1 MFQMYNWQ
9 EKYSSKVSTP
19 QEAVTKVRSGQRVF
33 IGSGAAEPQL
43 LVKALSDRGPELA
56 DTQITHILTLGVAPY
71 ADPKL
76 EDGFRHNA
84 LFIGPN
90 VREAVAE
97 GRADFTPVFL
107 SEVPRLFRR
116 GKMPIDVA
124 LIQVTPPDEH
134 GYCSYGVSVDV
145 TKAGAESAKHVV
157 AEVNP
162 NMPRT
167 LGDCFIHVD
176 QIDTLVPSDVPIL
189 EVPAGKIDKVAKR
202 IGQHIADLIQ
212 DGSTLQLGIGT
223 IPDAVLSCLGDKKDL
238 GIHSEML
245 SDGVIDLVESGV
257 INGSRK
263 KIHTGKIVVSFVLGT
278 RRLYDFV
285 DNNPMCEFHPSEFT
299 NDPFRIAQNDRVV
312 AINSALQVDL
322 TGQVCAD
329 SLGTYFY
336 SGIGGQ
342 VDFIRGASRSHQGR
356 PIIALPS
363 TASGGKVSRITAT
376 LTPGAGVVTS
386 RGDVHYVVTEYG
398 IADLHGKTIRERAMA
413 LIHIA
418 HPDHRE
424 QLMEEA
430 RNRKLVYSDQVAVYG
445 HGDLNRRSFEK
456 TITSANGKS
465 VHMRPVLPTDEDMMR
480 DLFYACSEETLYHR
494 FFIKMRA
501 MPHRKLKKFVNID
514 YVKTMALASV
524 THEDE
529 HEMIVA
535 VGRYSVD
542 RASNAAEVAFIV
554 RDDWQGQGVGISM
567 FNQLL
572 EVARKRG
579 IVRFT
584 ADVLHDNARMLH
596 IFHKCAPAPIESSL
610 EGGVYHL
617 SFSILPG
624 SKQSLE
630 AG

>member
-1 MFQMYNWQ
+1 MKDWKEIYR
-9 EKYSSKVSTP
+9 SKIATP
-19 QEAVTKVRSGQRVF
+19 EAAVGKVRSGQRVF

-43 LVKALSDRGPELA
+43 LVKALAERGQELA
-56 DTQITHILTLGVAPY
+56 DTQITHILTLGIAPY

-76 EDGFRHNA
+76 KDGFRHNA

-97 GRADFTPVFL
+97 ARADFTPVFL

-124 LIQVTPPDEH
+124 LIQVSPPDEH
-134 GYCSYGVSVDV
+134 GYCCYGVSVDV
-145 TKAGAESAKHVV
+145 TKAGAESARHVV

-176 QIDTLVPSDVPIL
+176 RIDTLVPSDKPIL
-189 EVPAGKIDKVAKR
+189 EVPTGQIDEVAQQ

-245 SDGVIDLVESGV
+245 SDGVIELVEKGV

-263 KIHTGKIVVSFVLGT
+263 NIHKGKIVVSFVMGT

-285 DNNPMCEFHPSEFT
+285 DNNPMCEFHPSDYI
-299 NDPFRIAQNDRVV
+299 NDPFRVAQNDRVV

-342 VDFIRGASRSHQGR
+342 VDFIRGASRSHEGR

-363 TASGGKVSRITAT
+363 TASGGKVSRITPI

-398 IADLHGKTIRERAMA
+398 IANLHGKTIRERAMA

-424 QLMEEA
+424 KLMEEA
-430 RNRKLVYSDQVAVYG
+430 RNRKLVYSDQVAVFG

-456 TITSANGKS
+456 RFTSSGGKAI
-465 VHMRPVLPTDEDMMR
+465 HTRPVRPTDEDMMR
-480 DLFYACSEETLYHR
+480 DLFYACSEQTLFHR
-494 FFIKMRA
+494 FFRKVVS
-501 MPHRKLKKFVNID
+501 MPHHKLKKFVEID
-514 YVKTMALASV
+514 YVNNMALASV
-524 THEDE
+524 VQEDE
-529 HEMIVA
+529 HEMIAA

-542 RASNAAEVAFIV
+542 KSSNAAEVAFIV
-554 RDDWQGQGVGISM
+554 RDDWQGQGLGVSM
-567 FNQLL
+567 FHQLL

-579 IVRFT
+579 IVKFT

-596 IFHKCAPAPIESSL
+596 IFHKCAPTTIKSTL
-610 EGGVYHL
+610 EDGIYHL
-617 SFSILPG
+617 SFSIRPG
-624 SKQSLE
+624 DEETPFSMQ
-630 AG
+630 

>member
-1 MFQMYNWQ
+1 MHDWQ
-9 EKYSSKVSTP
+9 QKYQSRVTTP
-19 QEAVTKVRSGQRVF
+19 EQAVRKVRSGQRVF

-43 LVKALSDRGPELA
+43 LVKALAERGPELA

-76 EDGFRHNA
+76 TDGFRHNA

-116 GKMPIDVA
+116 GKLPIDVA
-124 LIQVTPPDEH
+124 LIQVSPPDEH

-145 TKAGAESAKHVV
+145 TKAAAESADHVV

-167 LGDCFIHVD
+167 LGDSFIH
-176 QIDTLVPSDVPIL
+176 IDDIHELVPSDMPIL
-189 EVPAGKIDKVAKR
+189 EAPMGQIDEIASQ
-202 IGQHIADLIQ
+202 IGLHIAELIQ

-223 IPDAVLSCLGDKKDL
+223 IPDAVLASLGDKKNL
-238 GIHSEML
+238 GIHSEMI
-245 SDGVIDLVESGV
+245 SDGVIGLVEKGV
-257 INGSRK
+257 INGSCK
-263 KIHTGKIVVSFVLGT
+263 NNHVGKIVASFAIGS
-278 RRLYDFV
+278 RRLYDFI
-285 DNNPMCEFHPSEFT
+285 DNNPMCEFHPSDYT
-299 NDPFRIAQNDRVV
+299 NDPFRIAHNDRVV

-342 VDFIRGASRSHQGR
+342 VDFIRGASRSDQGR

-363 TASGGKVSRITAT
+363 TAADGKVSRIVPT

-413 LIHIA
+413 LILIA

-430 RNRKLVYSDQVAVYG
+430 RNRKLVYADQEAVFG
-445 HGDLNRRSFEK
+445 HGDLNRRSFERK
-456 TITSANGKS
+456 FTAPNGREI
-465 VHMRPVLPTDEDMMR
+465 HMRPVLPTDEDMMR
-480 DLFYACSEETLYHR
+480 DLFYACSAETLYHR
-494 FFIKMRA
+494 FFVKMQS

-514 YVKTMALASV
+514 YVKNMALVSV
-524 THEDE
+524 TREDE
-529 HEMIVA
+529 REMIVA

-542 RASNAAEVAFIV
+542 RSTNAAEVAFIV
-554 RDDWQGQGVGISM
+554 RDDWQGQGLGISM

-579 IVRFT
+579 IIKFT

-596 IFHKCAPAPIESSL
+596 IFHKCAPTSIQSTL
-610 EGGVYHL
+610 EAGVYHL
-617 SFSILPG
+617 SFSIRPG
-624 SKQSLE
+624 DKHS
-630 AG
+630 

>member
-1 MFQMYNWQ
+1 MHNWQ
-9 EKYSSKVSTP
+9 EKYQSKVSTP
-19 QEAVTKVRSGQRVF
+19 QAAVSRVRSGQRVF

-43 LVKALSDRGPELA
+43 LVKALADRGQELS

-76 EDGFRHNA
+76 KDGFRHNA

-124 LIQVTPPDEH
+124 LIQVSPPDEH

-145 TKAGAESAKHVV
+145 TKSAAESARHVV

-167 LGDCFIHVD
+167 LGDCFIHIND
-176 QIDTLVPSDVPIL
+176 IHELVPSDQPIL
-189 EVPAGKIDKVAKR
+189 EAPAAQVDDIAQQ
-202 IGQHIADLIQ
+202 IGQHIAELIQ

-238 GIHSEML
+238 GIHSEMI
-245 SDGVIDLVESGV
+245 SDGIIDLVEKGV
-257 INGSRK
+257 INGSK
-263 KIHTGKIVVSFVLGT
+263 KNIHTGKLVASFAIGT
-278 RRLYDFV
+278 RKLYDFI
-285 DNNPMCEFHPSEFT
+285 DNNPMCEFHPSEFI

-363 TASGGKVSRITAT
+363 TAGGGKISRITPT

-430 RNRKLVYSDQVAVYG
+430 RNRKLVYSDQVAVFG
-445 HGDLNRRSFEK
+445 HGDLNRRSFER
-456 TITSANGKS
+456 TLTCTNGKS

-480 DLFYACSEETLYHR
+480 DLFYACSEQTLYHR
-494 FFIKMRA
+494 FFTKMRA

-542 RASNAAEVAFIV
+542 KASNAAEVAFIV

-579 IVRFT
+579 IARFT

-596 IFHKCAPAPIESSL
+596 IFHKCAPTSIESTL
-610 EGGVYHL
+610 EDGVYRL
-617 SFSILPG
+617 SFSIRPG
-624 SKQSLE
+624 D
-630 AG
+630 

>member
-1 MFQMYNWQ
+1 MTDWKELY
-9 EKYSSKVSTP
+9 KSKLSNAQDAVSNI
-19 QEAVTKVRSGQRVF
+19 RSGQRVF

-43 LVKALSDRGPELA
+43 LVSALAERGSELS
-56 DTQITHILTLGVAPY
+56 DTQITHILTLGTAPY
-71 ADPKL
+71 ADPRLK
-76 EDGFRHNA
+76 DGFRHNA

-97 GRADFTPVFL
+97 GRADFTPIFL
-107 SEVPRLFRR
+107 SEVPRLFQR
-116 GKMPIDVA
+116 GKLPIDVA

-145 TKAGAESAKHVV
+145 TKAGAESARLVV
-157 AEVNP
+157 AEINP
-162 NMPRT
+162 NMPRS
-167 LGDCFIHVD
+167 LGDCFIH
-176 QIDTLVPSDVPIL
+176 ISRIHALVPSEESIL
-189 EVPAGKIDKVAKR
+189 EAPAGQIDEVAQR

-223 IPDAVLSCLGDKKDL
+223 IPDAVLACLGDKKDL
-238 GIHSEML
+238 GIHSEMF
-245 SDGVIDLVESGV
+245 SDGVIDLVEQGV

-263 KIHTGKIVVSFVLGT
+263 NIHAGKIIASFVIGT
-278 RRLYDFV
+278 RRLYDFI
-285 DNNPMCEFHPSEFT
+285 DNNPMCEFHPSEYT
-299 NDPFRIAQNDRVV
+299 NDPFRVAQHDRMV

-342 VDFIRGASRSHQGR
+342 VDFIRGASRSEQGR

-363 TASGGKVSRITAT
+363 TAAGGKVSRIAPI

-398 IADLHGKTIRERAMA
+398 IANLHGKTIRERAMA

-424 QLMEEA
+424 HLMKEA
-430 RNRKLVYSDQVAVYG
+430 RERHLVYPDQVAVFG
-445 HGDLNRRSFEK
+445 VGDLNRRSFEK
-456 TITSANGKS
+456 RFESNNGKA
-465 VHMRPVLPTDEDMMR
+465 VHMRPVRPTDEDMMR
-480 DLFYACSEETLYHR
+480 ELFYGCSENTLYHR
-494 FFIKMRA
+494 FFAKMKA
-501 MPHRKLKKFVNID
+501 MPHHKLKKFVNID
-514 YVKTMALASV
+514 YVNNMALAGV
-524 THEDE
+524 VHDDE

-535 VGRYSVD
+535 VGRYSLEK
-542 RASNAAEVAFIV
+542 STNAAEVAFIV
-554 RDDWQGQGVGISM
+554 RDDWQGQGIGMAM
-567 FNQLL
+567 FHQLL

-579 IVRFT
+579 IVKFT

-596 IFHKCAPAPIESSL
+596 IFHKCAPNPIESTL
-610 EGGVYHL
+610 ESGIYHL
-617 SFSILPG
+617 SFSIKPG
-624 SKQSLE
+624 DPL
-630 AG
+630 

>member
-1 MFQMYNWQ
+1 MNNWQ
-9 EKYSSKVSTP
+9 EKYNSKVSTAP
-19 QEAVTKVRSGQRVF
+19 EAVAKVRSGQRVF

-43 LVKALSDRGPELA
+43 LVKALADRGQELA

-90 VREAVAE
+90 VRDAVAE

-124 LIQVTPPDEH
+124 LIQVSPPDEH

-167 LGDCFIHVD
+167 LGDCFIHID
-176 QIDTLVPSDVPIL
+176 QIETLVPSDVPIL
-189 EVPAGKIDKVAKR
+189 EVPSGKIDKVAKR

-263 KIHTGKIVVSFVLGT
+263 NIHNGKIVVSFVLGT

-363 TASGGKVSRITAT
+363 TAAGGKVSRITPT

-480 DLFYACSEETLYHR
+480 ELFYACSEETLYHR

-542 RASNAAEVAFIV
+542 KASNAAEVAFIV

-596 IFHKCAPAPIESSL
+596 IFHKCAPTSIESTL
-610 EGGVYHL
+610 DGGVYHL
-617 SFSILPG
+617 SFSIKPG
-624 SKQSLE
+624 D
-630 AG
+630 

>member
-1 MFQMYNWQ
+1 MSNWK
-9 EKYSSKVSTP
+9 EKYKDKVTTAE
-19 QEAVTKVRSGQRVF
+19 EAVKLVKSGQRVF

-43 LVKALSDRGPELA
+43 LVHALAQRGTELS

-71 ADPKL
+71 ADPQLK
-76 EDGFRHNA
+76 DGFRHNA

-116 GKMPIDVA
+116 GKMPIDVS
-124 LIQVTPPDEH
+124 LIQVSPPDEH

-145 TKAGAESAKHVV
+145 TKSGTESARHVI
-157 AEVNP
+157 AEINP

-167 LGDCFIHVD
+167 LGDCFIH
-176 QIDTLVPSDVPIL
+176 IDRLHALVPSDKPIL
-189 EVPAGKIDKVAKR
+189 EVPAGEIDDVAQR

-238 GIHSEML
+238 GIHSEMF
-245 SDGVIDLVESGV
+245 SDGVIDLVEKGV

-263 KIHTGKIVVSFVLGT
+263 NIHKGKIVSSFVIGS
-278 RRLYDFV
+278 RRLYDFI
-285 DNNPMCEFHPSEFT
+285 DNNPMCEFHPSEYI
-299 NDPFRIAQNDRVV
+299 NDPFRVAQNDRVV
-312 AINSALQVDL
+312 AINSALQIDL

-342 VDFIRGASRSHQGR
+342 VDFIRGASRSNQGR

-363 TASGGKVSRITAT
+363 TAGGGKVSRIVPM
-376 LTPGAGVVTS
+376 LTQGAGVVTS

-398 IADLHGKTIRERAMA
+398 IANLHGKTIRERSMA

-424 QLMEEA
+424 ALMEDA
-430 RNRKLVYSDQVAVYG
+430 RNRNLVYQDQVAVYG
-445 HGDLNRRSFEK
+445 VGDLNRRSFERRFK
-456 TITSANGKS
+456 SRDGKPI
-465 VHMRPVLPTDEDMMR
+465 HMRPVRPTDEDMMR
-480 DLFYACSEETLYHR
+480 DLFYGCSEHTLYHR
-494 FFIKMRA
+494 FFAKTKA
-501 MPHRKLKKFVNID
+501 MPHHKLTKLVNID
-514 YVKTMALASV
+514 YVNTMALASV
-524 THEDE
+524 VQEE
-529 HEMIVA
+529 EYEEIVA
-535 VGRYSVD
+535 IGRYSLNK
-542 RASNAAEVAFIV
+542 STNAAEVAFIV
-554 RDDWQGQGVGISM
+554 RDDWQGQGLGISM

-579 IVRFT
+579 IVKFT
-584 ADVLHDNARMLH
+584 ADVLPDNARMLH
-596 IFHKCAPAPIESSL
+596 IFHKCAPHAIESTV
-610 EGGVYHL
+610 EDGVYKL
-617 SFSILPG
+617 SFSIRPG
-624 SKQSLE
+624 DGKPTPGL
-630 AG
+630 

>member
-1 MFQMYNWQ
+1 MHNWQ
-9 EKYSSKVSTP
+9 EKYQSKVSTP
-19 QEAVTKVRSGQRVF
+19 QDAVSKVRSGQRVF

-43 LVKALSDRGPELA
+43 LVKALADRGQELS

-76 EDGFRHNA
+76 KDGFRHNA

-124 LIQVTPPDEH
+124 LIQVSPPDEH

-145 TKAGAESAKHVV
+145 TKSAAESARYVV

-167 LGDCFIHVD
+167 LGDCFIH
-176 QIDTLVPSDVPIL
+176 INNIHELVPSDQPIL
-189 EVPAGKIDKVAKR
+189 EAEAAQIDDIAQQ
-202 IGQHIADLIQ
+202 IGQHIAELIQ

-238 GIHSEML
+238 GIHSEMI
-245 SDGVIDLVESGV
+245 SDGVIDLVEKGV
-257 INGSRK
+257 INGSKK
-263 KIHTGKIVVSFVLGT
+263 KIHTGKLVASFAIGT
-278 RRLYDFV
+278 RRLYDFI

-363 TASGGKVSRITAT
+363 TAAGGKVSRITPT

-430 RNRKLVYSDQVAVYG
+430 RNRKLVYSDQIAVFG
-445 HGDLNRRSFEK
+445 HGDLNRRSFER
-456 TITSANGKS
+456 TFTCTDGKS

-480 DLFYACSEETLYHR
+480 DLFYACSEQTLYHR
-494 FFIKMRA
+494 FFTKLRA

-542 RASNAAEVAFIV
+542 KASNAAEVAFIV

-579 IVRFT
+579 IARFT

-596 IFHKCAPAPIESSL
+596 IFHKCAPTSIESTL
-610 EGGVYHL
+610 EDGVYRL
-617 SFSILPG
+617 SFSIRPG
-624 SKQSLE
+624 D
-630 AG
+630 

>member
-1 MFQMYNWQ
+1 MNNWQ
-9 EKYSSKVSTP
+9 EKYRSKVSTS
-19 QEAVTKVRSGQRVF
+19 QEAVSIVRSGQRVF

-124 LIQVTPPDEH
+124 LIQVSPPDEH

-167 LGDCFIHVD
+167 LGDCFIHID

-363 TASGGKVSRITAT
+363 TAGGGKVSRITAT

-524 THEDE
+524 TREDE
-529 HEMIVA
+529 YEMIVA

-542 RASNAAEVAFIV
+542 KASNAAEVAFIV
-554 RDDWQGQGVGISM
+554 RDDWQGQGVGVSM

-579 IVRFT
+579 IARFT

-596 IFHKCAPAPIESSL
+596 IFHKCAPTPIESTL
-610 EGGVYHL
+610 EGGIYHL
-617 SFSILPG
+617 SFSIRPG
-624 SKQSLE
+624 D
-630 AG
+630 

>member
-1 MFQMYNWQ
+1 MINWQ
-9 EKYSSKVSTP
+9 KKYHSKVSTP
-19 QEAVTKVRSGQRVF
+19 ERAVQKVRSGQRVF

-43 LVKALSDRGPELA
+43 LVKALADRGQELA

-76 EDGFRHNA
+76 KDGFRHNA

-116 GKMPIDVA
+116 GKLPIDVA
-124 LIQVTPPDEH
+124 LIQVSPPDEH

-145 TKAGAESAKHVV
+145 TKAAAESAFHVV

-176 QIDTLVPSDVPIL
+176 DIHVLVPSEMPIL
-189 EVPAGKIDKVAKR
+189 EAAHGEIDEIAGR
-202 IGQHIADLIQ
+202 IGQHIAELIQ

-223 IPDAVLSCLGDKKDL
+223 IPDAVLASLGGKKNL
-238 GIHSEML
+238 GIHSEMI
-245 SDGVIDLVESGV
+245 SDGVVDLAEKGV
-257 INGSRK
+257 INGSCK
-263 KIHTGKIVVSFVLGT
+263 NIHAGKIVASFAIGT
-278 RRLYDFV
+278 RRLYDFI
-285 DNNPMCEFHPSEFT
+285 DNNPMCEFHPSDFT
-299 NDPFRIAQNDRVV
+299 NDPFRIAENDRVV

-342 VDFIRGASRSHQGR
+342 VDFIRGASRSDEGR

-363 TASGGKVSRITAT
+363 TAADGRISRIVPS

-398 IADLHGKTIRERAMA
+398 VADLHGKTIRERAMA

-430 RNRKLVYSDQVAVYG
+430 RNRNLVYADQVAVPG
-445 HGDLNRRSFEK
+445 TGDQDLLSYERKFDA
-456 TITSANGKS
+456 ANGS
-465 VHMRPVLPTDEDMMR
+465 PIHMRPIRPTDEDMMR
-480 DLFYACSEETLYHR
+480 DLFYACSAETLYHR
-494 FFIKMRA
+494 FFTKMQS
-501 MPHRKLKKFVNID
+501 MPHRKLKKFVNVD
-514 YVKTMALASV
+514 YEKNMALVSV
-524 THEDE
+524 TREDE
-529 HEMIVA
+529 REMIVA

-542 RASNAAEVAFIV
+542 KSSNAAEVAFIV
-554 RDDWQGQGVGISM
+554 RDDWQGQGLGVSM
-567 FNQLL
+567 FHQLL

-579 IVRFT
+579 IMNFT

-596 IFHKCAPAPIESSL
+596 IFHKCAPTTIESTL

-617 SFSILPG
+617 TFSIRPG
-624 SKQSLE
+624 DKLF
-630 AG
+630 

>member
-1 MFQMYNWQ
+1 MHNWQ
-9 EKYSSKVSTP
+9 KKYQSKVSTP
-19 QEAVTKVRSGQRVF
+19 QDAVSRVRSGQRVF

-76 EDGFRHNA
+76 QDGFRHNA

-124 LIQVTPPDEH
+124 LIQVSLPDEH

-145 TKAGAESAKHVV
+145 TKAGAESARHVV

-167 LGDCFIHVD
+167 LGDCFIH
-176 QIDTLVPSDVPIL
+176 IDNIDALVPSDVPIL

-263 KIHTGKIVVSFVLGT
+263 NIHNGKIVVSFVLGT

-363 TASGGKVSRITAT
+363 TASGGKVSRITPT

-430 RNRKLVYSDQVAVYG
+430 RNRKLVYSDQVAVFG

-456 TITSANGKS
+456 TFTGANGKS

-514 YVKTMALASV
+514 YVNTMALASV

-542 RASNAAEVAFIV
+542 KASNAAEVAFIV

-596 IFHKCAPAPIESSL
+596 IFHKCAPTSIESTL
-610 EGGVYHL
+610 EGGIYHL
-617 SFSILPG
+617 SFSIRPG
-624 SKQSLE
+624 D
-630 AG
+630 

>member
-1 MFQMYNWQ
+1 MYNWQ
-9 EKYSSKVSTP
+9 EKHKSKVTNP
-19 QEAVTKVRSGQRVF
+19 EDAVSKVRSGQRVF

-43 LVKALSDRGPELA
+43 LVKALAKRGSELA

-107 SEVPRLFRR
+107 SEVPRLFRH

-124 LIQVTPPDEH
+124 LIQVAPPDEH

-145 TKAGAESAKHVV
+145 TKAAAESAAYVI

-167 LGDCFIHVD
+167 LGDCFIHINS
-176 QIDTLVPSDVPIL
+176 IDELVPSDMPIL
-189 EVPAGKIDKVAKR
+189 EAPAGQVDDIAKQ

-238 GIHSEML
+238 GIHSEMI
-245 SDGVIDLVESGV
+245 SDGVIDLVEKGV

-263 KIHTGKIVVSFVLGT
+263 NIHTGKIVASFAIGT
-278 RRLYDFV
+278 RRLYDFI

-299 NDPFRIAQNDRVV
+299 NDPFRIAENDRVV

-363 TASGGKVSRITAT
+363 TAGDGKVSRIVPT

-386 RGDVHYVVTEYG
+386 RGDVHYVVTEFG
-398 IADLHGKTIRERAMA
+398 TADLHGKTIRERAMA

-430 RNRKLVYSDQVAVYG
+430 RNRKLVYADQVAVFG
-445 HGDLNRRSFEK
+445 HGDLNRRSFERRF
-456 TITSANGKS
+456 TSANGRTI
-465 VHMRPVLPTDEDMMR
+465 HMRPVLPTDEDMMR
-480 DLFYACSEETLYHR
+480 DLFYACSAETLYHR
-494 FFIKMRA
+494 FFIKMQS

-514 YVKTMALASV
+514 YVNNMALASV

-542 RASNAAEVAFIV
+542 KASNAAEVAFIV
-554 RDDWQGQGVGISM
+554 RDDWQGQGVGVTL

-579 IVRFT
+579 IVKFT

-596 IFHKCAPAPIESSL
+596 IFHKCAPAPIESRL

-624 SKQSLE
+624 GKQSL
-630 AG
+630 GSG

>member
-1 MFQMYNWQ
+1 MYDWQ
-9 EKYSSKVSTP
+9 EKHKSKVTDP
-19 QEAVTKVRSGQRVF
+19 EGAVSKVRSGQRVF

-43 LVKALSDRGPELA
+43 LVKALAKRGPELA

-124 LIQVTPPDEH
+124 LIQVSPPDEH

-145 TKAGAESAKHVV
+145 TKAAAESAAHVI

-167 LGDCFIHVD
+167 LGDCFIHISS
-176 QIDTLVPSDVPIL
+176 IDELVPSDMPIL
-189 EVPAGKIDKVAKR
+189 EAPAGQVDDIAKQ

-223 IPDAVLSCLGDKKDL
+223 IPDAVLSCLGGKKDL
-238 GIHSEML
+238 GIHSEMI
-245 SDGVIDLVESGV
+245 SDGVIDLVEKGV
-257 INGSRK
+257 INGARK
-263 KIHTGKIVVSFVLGT
+263 NIHTGKIVASFAIGT
-278 RRLYDFV
+278 RRLYDFI

-299 NDPFRIAQNDRVV
+299 NDPFRIAENDRVV

-363 TASGGKVSRITAT
+363 TAGGGKVSRIVPI

-424 QLMEEA
+424 ALMEEA
-430 RNRKLVYSDQVAVYG
+430 RNRKLVYSDQVAVFG
-445 HGDLNRRSFEK
+445 QGDLNRRSFERRF
-456 TITSANGKS
+456 TSANGRTI
-465 VHMRPVLPTDEDMMR
+465 HMRPVLPTDEDMMR
-480 DLFYACSEETLYHR
+480 DLFYACSAETLYHR
-494 FFIKMRA
+494 FFIKMQS

-514 YVKTMALASV
+514 YVNNMALVSV

-542 RASNAAEVAFIV
+542 KATNAAEVAFIV
-554 RDDWQGQGVGISM
+554 RDDWQGQGVGITL

-596 IFHKCAPAPIESSL
+596 IFHKCAPAPIESRL

-617 SFSILPG
+617 AFSILPG
-624 SKQSLE
+624 GKPSPGP
-630 AG
+630 A

>member
-1 MFQMYNWQ
+1 MHDWQ
-9 EKYSSKVSTP
+9 EKYQSKLTTP
-19 QEAVTKVRSGQRVF
+19 RDAVKKVKSGQRVF

-43 LVKALSDRGPELA
+43 LVKALADRGPELA

-116 GKMPIDVA
+116 GKLPIDVA
-124 LIQVTPPDEH
+124 LIQVSPPDEH

-145 TKAGAESAKHVV
+145 TKAATESAFHVV

-167 LGDCFIHVD
+167 LGDCFIH
-176 QIDTLVPSDVPIL
+176 INNIHELVPSDMPIL
-189 EVPAGKIDKVAKR
+189 EAPAGQVDEIASQ
-202 IGQHIADLIQ
+202 IGSHIAELIQ

-223 IPDAVLSCLGDKKDL
+223 IPDAVLSCLGSKKNL
-238 GIHSEML
+238 GIHSEMI
-245 SDGVIDLVESGV
+245 SDGVIDLVEKGV

-263 KIHTGKIVVSFVLGT
+263 NIHVGKIVASFAIGT
-278 RRLYDFV
+278 RRLYDFI

-342 VDFIRGASRSHQGR
+342 VDFIRGASRSDQGR

-363 TASGGKVSRITAT
+363 TAADGKVSRIVPT

-413 LIHIA
+413 LILIA

-430 RNRKLVYSDQVAVYG
+430 RNRNLVYRDQVAVLG
-445 HGDLNRRSFEK
+445 HGDLNRRSFERK
-456 TITSANGKS
+456 FSTPNGKS
-465 VHMRPVLPTDEDMMR
+465 IHMRPVLPTDEDMMR
-480 DLFYACSEETLYHR
+480 DLFYACSADTLYHR
-494 FFIKMRA
+494 FFTKMQS

-514 YVKTMALASV
+514 YVQNMALVSV
-524 THEDE
+524 TREDE

-542 RASNAAEVAFIV
+542 KATNAAEVAFIV
-554 RDDWQGQGVGISM
+554 RDDWQGQGIGIAM

-579 IVRFT
+579 IVKFT

-596 IFHKCAPAPIESSL
+596 IFHKCAPSSIESTL
-610 EGGVYHL
+610 EGGIYHL
-617 SFSILPG
+617 TFGIKPG
-624 SKQSLE
+624 DNFY
-630 AG
+630 

>member
-1 MFQMYNWQ
+1 MYNWQ
-9 EKYSSKVSTP
+9 EKHKSKVTNP
-19 QEAVTKVRSGQRVF
+19 EDAVSKVRSGQRVF

-43 LVKALSDRGPELA
+43 LVKALAKRGPELA

-107 SEVPRLFRR
+107 SEVPRLFRH

-124 LIQVTPPDEH
+124 LIQVAPPDEH

-145 TKAGAESAKHVV
+145 TKAAAESAGYVI

-167 LGDCFIHVD
+167 LGDCFIHINS
-176 QIDTLVPSDVPIL
+176 IDELVPSDMPIL
-189 EVPAGKIDKVAKR
+189 EAPAGQVDDIAKQ

-238 GIHSEML
+238 GIHSEMI
-245 SDGVIDLVESGV
+245 SDGVIDLVEKGV

-263 KIHTGKIVVSFVLGT
+263 NIHTGKIVASFAIGT
-278 RRLYDFV
+278 RRLYDFI

-299 NDPFRIAQNDRVV
+299 NDPFRIAENDRVV

-363 TASGGKVSRITAT
+363 TAGDGEVSRIVPT

-430 RNRKLVYSDQVAVYG
+430 RNRKLVYADQVAVFG
-445 HGDLNRRSFEK
+445 HGDLNRRSFERRF
-456 TITSANGKS
+456 TSANGRTI
-465 VHMRPVLPTDEDMMR
+465 HMRPVLPTDEDMMR
-480 DLFYACSEETLYHR
+480 DLFYACSAETLYHR
-494 FFIKMRA
+494 FFIKMQS

-514 YVKTMALASV
+514 YVNNMALASV

-542 RASNAAEVAFIV
+542 KASNAAEVAFIV
-554 RDDWQGQGVGISM
+554 RDDWQGQGVGVTL

-579 IVRFT
+579 IVKFT

-596 IFHKCAPAPIESSL
+596 IFHKCAPAPIESRL

-624 SKQSLE
+624 GKQSL
-630 AG
+630 GSG

>member
-1 MFQMYNWQ
+1 MTNWQ
-9 EKYSSKVSTP
+9 EKYQSKVTTP
-19 QEAVTKVRSGQRVF
+19 EGAVSKVRSGQRVF

-43 LVKALSDRGPELA
+43 LVKALADRGQELS

-76 EDGFRHNA
+76 KDGFRHNA

-90 VREAVAE
+90 VRDAVAE

-107 SEVPRLFRR
+107 YEVPRLFRR

-124 LIQVTPPDEH
+124 LIQVSPPDEH

-145 TKAGAESAKHVV
+145 TKAGAESARHVV

-167 LGDCFIHVD
+167 LGDCFIHVNN
-176 QIDTLVPSDVPIL
+176 IHELVPSDQAIL
-189 EVPAGKIDKVAKR
+189 EADAGQIDDVAQQ

-223 IPDAVLSCLGDKKDL
+223 IPDAVLSCLGEKKDL
-238 GIHSEML
+238 GIHSEMI
-245 SDGVIDLVESGV
+245 SDGVIDLVEKGV
-257 INGSRK
+257 INGSK
-263 KIHTGKIVVSFVLGT
+263 KNIHKGKLVSSFAIGT
-278 RRLYDFV
+278 RRLYDFI

-363 TASGGKVSRITAT
+363 TAAGGKVSRIAPT

-386 RGDVHYVVTEYG
+386 RGDVHYVVTEFG

-430 RNRKLVYSDQVAVYG
+430 RNRKLVYADQVAVFG
-445 HGDLNRRSFEK
+445 HGDLNRRSFER
-456 TITSANGKS
+456 TMTCTNGKS

-480 DLFYACSEETLYHR
+480 DLFYACSADTLYHR
-494 FFIKMRA
+494 FFTKMKA

-514 YVKTMALASV
+514 YVNTMALASV
-524 THEDE
+524 TKEDE

-542 RASNAAEVAFIV
+542 KASNAAEVAFIV
-554 RDDWQGQGVGISM
+554 RDDWQGQRLGISM

-572 EVARKRG
+572 DVARKRG
-579 IVRFT
+579 IGRFT

-596 IFHKCAPAPIESSL
+596 IFHKCAPTPIESTL
-610 EGGVYHL
+610 EDGVYHL
-617 SFSILPG
+617 SFSIRPG
-624 SKQSLE
+624 D
-630 AG
+630 

>member
-1 MFQMYNWQ
+1 MKDWQ
-9 EKYSSKVSTP
+9 ERYASRVTTPERAVS
-19 QEAVTKVRSGQRVF
+19 KVRSGQRVF

-43 LVKALSDRGPELA
+43 LVKALADRGPELA

-76 EDGFRHNA
+76 KDGFRHNA

-116 GKMPIDVA
+116 GKLPIDVA
-124 LIQVTPPDEH
+124 LIQVSPPDEH

-145 TKAGAESAKHVV
+145 TKAAAESAEHVV
-157 AEVNP
+157 AEINP

-167 LGDCFIHVD
+167 LGDCFIHIND
-176 QIDTLVPSDVPIL
+176 IHQLVPSDMPIL
-189 EVPAGKIDKVAKR
+189 EAPEGEIDDIAGQ
-202 IGQHIADLIQ
+202 IGLHIAELIQ

-223 IPDAVLSCLGDKKDL
+223 IPDAVLASLDGKKNL
-238 GIHSEML
+238 GIHSEMI
-245 SDGVIDLVESGV
+245 SDGVIGLVEKGV
-257 INGSRK
+257 INGSCK
-263 KIHTGKIVVSFVLGT
+263 NTHVGKIVASFAIGS
-278 RRLYDFV
+278 RRLYDFI
-285 DNNPMCEFHPSEFT
+285 DNNPMCEFHPSDYT
-299 NDPFRIAQNDRVV
+299 NDPFRIAENDRVV

-342 VDFIRGASRSHQGR
+342 VDFIRGASRSDEGR

-363 TASGGKVSRITAT
+363 TAHGGKVSRIVPT

-386 RGDVHYVVTEYG
+386 RGDVHYVVTEFG

-430 RNRKLVYSDQVAVYG
+430 RNRKLVYADQEAVFG
-445 HGDLNRRSFEK
+445 HGDLDRRSFERRF
-456 TITSANGKS
+456 TAPNGKEI
-465 VHMRPVLPTDEDMMR
+465 HMRPILPTDEDMMR
-480 DLFYACSEETLYHR
+480 DLFYACSAETLYHR
-494 FFIKMRA
+494 FFTKLQS

-514 YVKTMALASV
+514 YVKNMALVSV
-524 THEDE
+524 TREDE

-535 VGRYSVD
+535 VGRYSID
-542 RASNAAEVAFIV
+542 KASNAAEVAFIV
-554 RDDWQGQGVGISM
+554 RDDWQGQGLGVSM
-567 FNQLL
+567 FHQLL

-579 IVRFT
+579 ITKFT
-584 ADVLHDNARMLH
+584 ADVLHDNGRMLH
-596 IFHKCAPAPIESSL
+596 IFHKCAPTSIQSTL

-617 SFSILPG
+617 SFSIRPG
-624 SKQSLE
+624 DALLE
-630 AG
+630 

>member
-1 MFQMYNWQ
+1 MSDWKEIYKDKVTTA
-9 EKYSSKVSTP
+9 EK
-19 QEAVTKVRSGQRVF
+19 AVRKVRSGRRVF

-43 LVKALSDRGPELA
+43 LVSALAERGTELA
-56 DTQITHILTLGVAPY
+56 DTQITHILTLGTAPY
-71 ADPKL
+71 TDPRLK
-76 EDGFRHNA
+76 DGFRHNA

-90 VREAVAE
+90 VRGAVAE

-116 GKMPIDVA
+116 GKLPIDVA
-124 LIQVTPPDEH
+124 LIQVSPPDEH

-145 TKAGAESAKHVV
+145 TKAGAESARYIV

-167 LGDCFIHVD
+167 LGDCFIHVSR
-176 QIDTLVPSDVPIL
+176 IHALVPSDESIL
-189 EVPAGKIDKVAKR
+189 EAPAGEMDEVAQR

-238 GIHSEML
+238 GIHTEMF
-245 SDGVIDLVESGV
+245 SDGVIELVEKGV

-263 KIHTGKIVVSFVLGT
+263 NIHKGKIVASFVIGT
-278 RRLYDFV
+278 RRLYDFI

-312 AINSALQVDL
+312 AINSDLQVDL

-329 SLGTYFY
+329 SLGSYFY

-342 VDFIRGASRSHQGR
+342 VDFIRGASRSHEGR

-363 TASGGKVSRITAT
+363 TAAGGKISRIAPT
-376 LTPGAGVVTS
+376 LTEGAGVVTS

-418 HPDHRE
+418 HPDHRDR
-424 QLMEEA
+424 LMEEA
-430 RNRKLVYSDQVAVYG
+430 RNRKMVYSDQVAVYG
-445 HGDLNRRSFEK
+445 VGDLNRKSFEK
-456 TITSANGKS
+456 RFKTSDGKD
-465 VHMRPVLPTDEDMMR
+465 VHTRPILPTDEDMTR
-480 DLFYACSEETLYHR
+480 DLFYGCSENTLYHR
-494 FFIKMRA
+494 FFTKMKS
-501 MPHRKLKKFVNID
+501 MPHHKLRKFVNID
-514 YVKTMALASV
+514 YVNELALASV
-524 THEDE
+524 VREDE

-535 VGRYSVD
+535 IGRYSITK
-542 RASNAAEVAFIV
+542 ASNAAEVAFIV
-554 RDDWQGQGVGISM
+554 RDDWQDLGLGMAM

-572 EVARKRG
+572 KVARKRG
-579 IVRFT
+579 IAKFT
-584 ADVLHDNARMLH
+584 ADVLQDNARMLH
-596 IFHKCAPAPIESSL
+596 IFHKCAPNPIESTL
-610 EGGVYHL
+610 ESGIYHL

-624 SKQSLE
+624 DE
-630 AG
+630 IR

>member
-1 MFQMYNWQ
+1 MIDWKKIY
-9 EKYSSKVSTP
+9 KDKVTTA
-19 QEAVTKVRSGQRVF
+19 QEAVRVVRSGQRVF

-43 LVKALSDRGPELA
+43 LVEALSERGQELA
-56 DTQITHILTLGVAPY
+56 DTQITHILTLGTAPY
-71 ADPKL
+71 AHPRLK
-76 EDGFRHNA
+76 DGFRHNA

-97 GRADFTPVFL
+97 GRADFTPIFL

-116 GKMPIDVA
+116 GKLPIDVA
-124 LIQVTPPDEH
+124 LIQVSPPDEH

-145 TKAGAESAKHVV
+145 TKAGAESARHLV
-157 AEVNP
+157 AEINP

-167 LGDCFIHVD
+167 LGDCFIH
-176 QIDTLVPSDVPIL
+176 ISRIHTLVPSDKPIL
-189 EVPAGKIDKVAKR
+189 EAPSGQMDEVAQR

-238 GIHSEML
+238 GIHSEMF
-245 SDGVIDLVESGV
+245 SDGVIDLVEKGV

-263 KIHTGKIVVSFVLGT
+263 NIHRGKIIASFVIGS
-278 RRLYDFV
+278 RRLYDFI
-285 DNNPMCEFHPSEFT
+285 DNNPMCEFHPSEYT

-342 VDFIRGASRSHQGR
+342 VDFIRGASRSKEGR

-363 TASGGKVSRITAT
+363 TAAGGKVSRIAPV
-376 LTPGAGVVTS
+376 LTSGAGVVTS

-398 IADLHGKTIRERAMA
+398 IANLHGKTIRERAMA

-424 QLMEEA
+424 KLMEEA
-430 RNRKLVYSDQVAVYG
+430 RDRNLVYKDQVAVFG
-445 HGDLNRRSFEK
+445 VGDLNRKSFEK
-456 TITSANGKS
+456 KFTSSNGKAI
-465 VHMRPVLPTDEDMMR
+465 HMRPVHPTDEDMAR
-480 DLFYACSEETLYHR
+480 DLFYGCSENTLYHR
-494 FFIKMRA
+494 FFAKMKS
-501 MPHRKLKKFVNID
+501 MPHHKLRKFVNID
-514 YVKTMALASV
+514 YINNMALASV
-524 THEDE
+524 VHEDE

-535 VGRYSVD
+535 VGRYSVEKS
-542 RASNAAEVAFIV
+542 SNAAEVAFIV
-554 RDDWQGQGVGISM
+554 RDDWQGQGLGIAM

-579 IVRFT
+579 IVKFT

-596 IFHKCAPAPIESSL
+596 IFHKCAPTTIKSTLES
-610 EGGVYHL
+610 GVYNL
-617 SFSILPG
+617 SFSIRPG
-624 SKQSLE
+624 D
-630 AG
+630 

>member
-1 MFQMYNWQ
+1 MRCCHAW
-9 EKYSSKVSTP
+9 
-19 QEAVTKVRSGQRVF
+19 
-33 IGSGAAEPQL
+33 
-43 LVKALSDRGPELA
+43 
-56 DTQITHILTLGVAPY
+56 
-71 ADPKL
+71 
-76 EDGFRHNA
+76 
-84 LFIGPN
+84 
-90 VREAVAE
+90 
-97 GRADFTPVFL
+97 
-107 SEVPRLFRR
+107 
-116 GKMPIDVA
+116 
-124 LIQVTPPDEH
+124 
-134 GYCSYGVSVDV
+134 
-145 TKAGAESAKHVV
+145 
-157 AEVNP
+157 
-162 NMPRT
+162 
-167 LGDCFIHVD
+167 
-176 QIDTLVPSDVPIL
+176 
-189 EVPAGKIDKVAKR
+189 
-202 IGQHIADLIQ
+202 
-212 DGSTLQLGIGT
+212 
-223 IPDAVLSCLGDKKDL
+223 GDKKDL

-263 KIHTGKIVVSFVLGT
+263 NIHNGKIVVSFVLGT

-285 DNNPMCEFHPSEFT
+285 DNNPMCEFHPSEFI

-363 TASGGKVSRITAT
+363 TASGGKVSRITPT

-430 RNRKLVYSDQVAVYG
+430 RNRKLVYSDQVAVFG
-445 HGDLNRRSFEK
+445 HGDLNRRSFER
-456 TITSANGKS
+456 TFTCTNGKS
-465 VHMRPVLPTDEDMMR
+465 VDMCPVLPTDEDMMR
-480 DLFYACSEETLYHR
+480 DLFYGCSEETLYHR

-514 YVKTMALASV
+514 YVNTMALASV

-542 RASNAAEVAFIV
+542 KASNAAEVAFIV

-579 IVRFT
+579 IARFT

-596 IFHKCAPAPIESSL
+596 IFHKCAPSSIESTL
-610 EGGVYHL
+610 EGGIYHL
-617 SFSILPG
+617 SFSIRPG
-624 SKQSLE
+624 D
-630 AG
+630 

>member
-1 MFQMYNWQ
+1 MFQMHNWQ
-9 EKYSSKVSTP
+9 KKYRSKVSTS
-19 QEAVTKVRSGQRVF
+19 QEAVSKVKSGQRVF

-43 LVKALSDRGPELA
+43 LVKALSARGPELA

-124 LIQVTPPDEH
+124 LIQVSPPDEH

-145 TKAGAESAKHVV
+145 TKAGAESARHVV
-157 AEVNP
+157 AEINP

-167 LGDCFIHVD
+167 LGDCFIHID
-176 QIDTLVPSDVPIL
+176 HIDTLVPSDVPIL

-202 IGQHIADLIQ
+202 IGQHIAGLIQ

-223 IPDAVLSCLGDKKDL
+223 IPDAVLSCLGEKKDL

-263 KIHTGKIVVSFVLGT
+263 NIHNGKIVVSFVLGT

-363 TASGGKVSRITAT
+363 TAAGGKVSRIAPT

-398 IADLHGKTIRERAMA
+398 VADLHGKTIRERAMA

-424 QLMEEA
+424 QLMTEA
-430 RNRKLVYSDQVAVYG
+430 RNRKLVYSDQVAVFG

-456 TITSANGKS
+456 TVSCANGKS

-494 FFIKMRA
+494 FFVKMRA

-524 THEDE
+524 VREDE

-542 RASNAAEVAFIV
+542 KASNAAEVAFIV
-554 RDDWQGQGVGISM
+554 RDDWQGQGVGISL

-596 IFHKCAPAPIESSL
+596 IFHKCAPTSIESTL

-617 SFSILPG
+617 SFSIKPG
-624 SKQSLE
+624 D
-630 AG
+630 

>member
-1 MFQMYNWQ
+1 MYEWQ
-9 EKYSSKVSTP
+9 EKYKAKVTTP
-19 QEAVTKVRSGQRVF
+19 ESAVSKVRSGQRVF

-43 LVKALSDRGPELA
+43 LVKALADRGAGLA

-76 EDGFRHNA
+76 KDGFRHNA

-116 GKMPIDVA
+116 GKLPIDVA
-124 LIQVTPPDEH
+124 LIQVSPPDEH

-145 TKAGAESAKHVV
+145 TKAAAESADHVV

-167 LGDCFIHVD
+167 LGDCFIHIND
-176 QIDTLVPSDVPIL
+176 IHELVPSDMPIL
-189 EVPAGKIDKVAKR
+189 EGPVGEIDEVAHR
-202 IGQHIADLIQ
+202 IGRHIAELIQ

-223 IPDAVLSCLGDKKDL
+223 IPDAVLSCLDGKKNL
-238 GIHSEML
+238 GIHSEMI
-245 SDGVIDLVESGV
+245 SDGVIGLVEKGV
-257 INGSRK
+257 INGSCK
-263 KIHTGKIVVSFVLGT
+263 NIHAGKIVASFAIGS
-278 RRLYDFV
+278 RRLYDFI
-285 DNNPMCEFHPSEFT
+285 DNNPMCEFHPSDFT

-342 VDFIRGASRSHQGR
+342 VDFIRGASRSDQGR

-363 TASGGKVSRITAT
+363 TAADGKVSRIVPM

-424 QLMEEA
+424 QLMAEA
-430 RNRKLVYSDQVAVYG
+430 RNRHLVYSDQEAVFTRG
-445 HGDLNRRSFEK
+445 ELDRRAYERKFK
-456 TITSANGKS
+456 TPNGKAI
-465 VHMRPVLPTDEDMMR
+465 HMRPIMPTDEDMMR
-480 DLFYACSEETLYHR
+480 DLFYACSAETLYHR
-494 FFIKMRA
+494 FFTKMRA
-501 MPHRKLKKFVNID
+501 MPHRKLKKFVNLD
-514 YVKTMALASV
+514 FDKNVALASV

-542 RASNAAEVAFIV
+542 KASNAAEVAFIV
-554 RDDWQGQGVGISM
+554 RDDWQGQGLGVTM

-572 EVARKRG
+572 EIARKRG
-579 IVRFT
+579 IVKFT

-596 IFHKCAPAPIESSL
+596 IFHKCAPNPIESSL
-610 EGGVYHL
+610 EAGVCHL
-617 SFSILPG
+617 TFSIMPG
-624 SKQSLE
+624 DKH
-630 AG
+630 G

>member
-1 MFQMYNWQ
+1 MDNWQ
-9 EKYSSKVSTP
+9 QKYQSKVTTP
-19 QEAVTKVRSGQRVF
+19 AQAVKKIRSGQRVF

-43 LVKALSDRGPELA
+43 LVKALADRGPELA

-76 EDGFRHNA
+76 KDGFRHNA

-116 GKMPIDVA
+116 GKLPIDVA
-124 LIQVTPPDEH
+124 LIQVSPPDEH

-145 TKAGAESAKHVV
+145 TKAAAESAFHVV

-167 LGDCFIHVD
+167 LGDCFIHINDIHV
-176 QIDTLVPSDVPIL
+176 LVPSDMPIL
-189 EVPAGKIDKVAKR
+189 EAAHGEGDEVASR
-202 IGQHIADLIQ
+202 IGQHIAELIQ

-223 IPDAVLSCLGDKKDL
+223 IPDAVLASLDGKKDL
-238 GIHSEML
+238 GIHSEMI
-245 SDGVIDLVESGV
+245 SDGVIDLVEKGV
-257 INGSRK
+257 INGSCK
-263 KIHTGKIVVSFVLGT
+263 NIHAGKIVASFAIGT
-278 RRLYDFV
+278 RRLYDFI
-285 DNNPMCEFHPSEFT
+285 DNNPLCEFHPSDFT
-299 NDPFRIAQNDRVV
+299 NDPFRIAENDRVV

-342 VDFIRGASRSHQGR
+342 VDFIRGASRSDEGR
-356 PIIALPS
+356 PIIALPA
-363 TASGGKVSRITAT
+363 TAGNGTISRIVPT

-398 IADLHGKTIRERAMA
+398 VADLHGKTIRERAMA

-424 QLMEEA
+424 RLMAEA
-430 RNRKLVYSDQVAVYG
+430 RKRRLVYDDQEAVPG
-445 HGDLNRRSFEK
+445 IGDLDLRSCERRF
-456 TITSANGKS
+456 TAVNGKPI
-465 VHMRPVLPTDEDMMR
+465 HMRPIRPTDEDMMR
-480 DLFYACSEETLYHR
+480 DLFYACSPETLYHR
-494 FFIKMRA
+494 FFIKMQS
-501 MPHRKLKKFVNID
+501 MPHRKLKKFVNVD
-514 YVKTMALASV
+514 YEKNMALVSV
-524 THEDE
+524 TREDE

-542 RASNAAEVAFIV
+542 KSSNSAEVAFIV
-554 RDDWQGQGVGISM
+554 RDDWQGQGLGVSM
-567 FNQLL
+567 FHQLL
-572 EVARKRG
+572 EVARMRG
-579 IVRFT
+579 IMNFT

-596 IFHKCAPAPIESSL
+596 IFHKCAPTTIESTL

-617 SFSILPG
+617 NFSIRPG
-624 SKQSLE
+624 DKLH
-630 AG
+630 